1 MCVVW
6 VRTGLPGRRRSV
18 CFPPAP
24 AECHWQLNPTCR
36 WVGPCTM
43 VQRKHGR
50 SCQPVGSRES
60 AAGGGARYVDDL
72 FRHALVIYTACDS
85 ETAPDS
91 ETGLGSRR
99 RAACVRRA
107 QPGTCQ
113 PGRTPWRT
121 RAPLHRRTAQLTIPR
136 VASCRVQQQ
145 HETEQRGLAPNRP
158 PLPARQTALFCGAS
172 SLDLIAPCAWPA
184 APGALVGPA
193 APLHTVT

>member
-6 VRTGLPGRRRSV
+6 VRAGLPGRRRSV
-18 CFPPAP
+18 CSPPAP
-24 AECHWQLNPTCR
+24 AECHWQLARTSSAPRAADATCG
-36 WVGPCTM
+36 VGVGRCRSLPAHRCRSIA
-43 VQRKHGR
+43 VGRKSR
-50 SCQPVGSRES
+50 RES
-60 AAGGGARYVDDL
+60 AGDRGDRV
-72 FRHALVIYTACDS
+72 R
-85 ETAPDS
+85 PS

-158 PLPARQTALFCGAS
+158 PLPARQTALFSGAS
-172 SLDLIAPCAWPA
+172 SLDLIGPSAWPA